1 MAHGTVNIQFTERLD
16 KDVARVYGMLTASI
30 GSTSFKAERFGL
42 KSIRTVQLTPLTVQ
56 RSSTPT
62 PSTAT
67 VDYPYCVASIDTQG
81 SVGNLFRIS
90 GTPGKIQYGTPISV
104 GKTSRIH
111 FKVVGE

>member
-1 MAHGTVNIQFTERLD
+1 MAHGTVNIQFTERLG
-16 KDVARVYGMLTASI
+16 KDTTRVYGMLTASI
-30 GSTSFKAERFGL
+30 GSTSFTASRLGL

-62 PSTAT
+62 PSVAT

-81 SVGNLFRIS
+81 SVGNLFKVY
-90 GTPGKIQYGTPISV
+90 GTPGAVKYGTPISV